1 VALSKI
7 GDKGLFVK
15 EIEKALI
22 GKDIHI
28 AVHSMKDLPS
38 FIPPELCIGAVPVR
52 LETADVLI
60 SRNNITFENLPCG
73 SVIGTGSLRRKSQI
87 LALRKDLVVRDIRGN
102 LDTRIKKLESE
113 NYSAIVVAAAG
124 LIRMG
129 WTDKIS
135 QYFSPEKLLPAA
147 GQGAIAIEV
156 RKDNKEIKSLLEG
169 LHDFASF
176 ACVMAERSFLAAI
189 QGGCEVPAGA
199 LASLE
204 GDILHLQGFI
214 ASPWGS
220 KIFRGYSRG
229 DRNNP
234 EAPGIRLAEKLMKD
248 GASEVLREIRSAKP

>member
-1 VALSKI
+1 MALSKI
-7 GDKGLFVK
+7 GDKGIFVK

-22 GKDIHI
+22 EKDIHL

-38 FIPPELCIGAVPVR
+38 FTPPELCIAAVPVR

-60 SRNNITFENLPCG
+60 SRNNIAFEDLASG

-87 LALRKDLVVRDIRGN
+87 LALRKDLIVRDIRGN
-102 LDTRIKKLESE
+102 LDTRLKKLEGE
-113 NYSAIVVAAAG
+113 NYSAIVLAAAG

-129 WTDKIS
+129 WKDKIS

-147 GQGAIAIEV
+147 GQGALAIEV
-156 RKDNKEIKSLLEG
+156 RKDNNEIKALLKE
-169 LHDFASF
+169 LNDHSSF
-176 ACVMAERSFLAAI
+176 TCVMAERSFLSAI

-214 ASPWGS
+214 ASPDGS
-220 KIFRGYSRG
+220 RIFRGYIRG
-229 DRNNP
+229 DMNNP
-234 EAPGIRLAEKLMKD
+234 EAPGISLAEKLMEK
-248 GASEVLREIRSAKP
+248 GASEILREIRSA